1 MKKKNVR
8 KLSKKG
14 VALLAAAAMSAMVFC
29 QAGDLV
35 LAEATEMS
43 VESVEISSLLPD
55 NITIEE
61 PTALSNVEL
70 PSSEYGTLSWAD
82 GSFVPTKRVQSCK
95 VIFESSGK
103 VDLSHITGWDSESQ
117 SFTGKITVVVNS
129 IEDSSEETPEAL
141 PTEEPE
147 ALPTEMPELEPT
159 EIPEEIPEETP
170 GVSEAPELPLTEAP
184 EVSPTETPEA
194 APTQVPELSPTEIP
208 EEAPTVTGAPEIPPT
223 ETPEVLPTETPE
235 VPPTETPEV
244 LPTETPEV
252 APEET
257 PEVLPTEAPEVPPTE
272 APEVLP
278 TEAPEVAPTETPEV
292 LPTDTPELPPA
303 ETPGVTETP
312 EVPPTEAPVEP
323 TPTEAPDIFDT
334 PAQPEQEERPDS
346 AADNLTPEEQAAR
359 AAENHTSNGITV
371 HGDLPWYVQF
381 RVSGGEEYSFR
392 NAEGADIF
400 KSYEFQLWDL
410 KNDTEYQIP
419 DGQYVSVTVPV
430 KAGYDYSV
438 EHILENGAT
447 ETIIPSVEGTTMVFS
462 THSFSP
468 FGIAGSKP
476 IVGGEIGD
484 KGYGNAVPS
493 TPDVTATPTP
503 SVPVATPVPTKAPAA
518 GGQET
523 GPVVP
528 GGNTVTGESSQTGGQ
543 AGNAGSPDN
552 QISTDNSNNQTG
564 DDSDNADDKVS
575 SNTYT
580 GSSASNNAGSKTQN
594 PKAVKTGDS
603 TMIYPFVILLAVAV
617 IAVIVVVV
625 MKKKK

>member
-129 IEDSSEETPEAL
+129 IEDSLEETPEAL

-170 GVSEAPELPLTEAP
+170 GVSETP
-184 EVSPTETPEA
+184 EV
-194 APTQVPELSPTEIP
+194 LPTEI
-208 EEAPTVTGAPEIPPT
+208 PEIPPT

-235 VPPTETPEV
+235 VSPT
-244 LPTETPEV
+244 
-252 APEET
+252 ET

-272 APEVLP
+272 TPEVLP
-278 TEAPEVAPTETPEV
+278 TETPEVPPTETPEV

>member
-129 IEDSSEETPEAL
+129 IEDSLEETPEAL

-170 GVSEAPELPLTEAP
+170 GVSEAPE
-184 EVSPTETPEA
+184 VSPTETPEA

-208 EEAPTVTGAPEIPPT
+208 EEAPTVTEVPEVLPTETPEVLPTEAPEVPPT

-244 LPTETPEV
+244 LPTE
-252 APEET
+252 
-257 PEVLPTEAPEVPPTE
+257 
-272 APEVLP
+272 
-278 TEAPEVAPTETPEV
+278 
-292 LPTDTPELPPA
+292 TPELPPA

>member
-129 IEDSSEETPEAL
+129 IEDSLEETPEAL

-170 GVSEAPELPLTEAP
+170 GVSEAPE
-184 EVSPTETPEA
+184 VSPTETPEA

-208 EEAPTVTGAPEIPPT
+208 EEAPTVTEVPEVLPTETPEVLPTEIPEIPPT
-223 ETPEVLPTETPE
+223 ETPEILPTETPE

-244 LPTETPEV
+244 LPTE
-252 APEET
+252 
-257 PEVLPTEAPEVPPTE
+257 
-272 APEVLP
+272 
-278 TEAPEVAPTETPEV
+278 
-292 LPTDTPELPPA
+292 TPELPPA

>member
-129 IEDSSEETPEAL
+129 IEDSLEETPEAL

-170 GVSEAPELPLTEAP
+170 GVSETP
-184 EVSPTETPEA
+184 EV
-194 APTQVPELSPTEIP
+194 LPTEI
-208 EEAPTVTGAPEIPPT
+208 PEIPPT

-235 VPPTETPEV
+235 VSPT
-244 LPTETPEV
+244 
-252 APEET
+252 ET

-272 APEVLP
+272 TPEVLP
-278 TEAPEVAPTETPEV
+278 TETPEVPPTETPEV

-312 EVPPTEAPVEP
+312 EVPPAEAPVEP

>member
-129 IEDSSEETPEAL
+129 IEDSLEETPEAL

-170 GVSEAPELPLTEAP
+170 GVSETPEVLPTEIPEIPPTETPEVLPTETP
-184 EVSPTETPEA
+184 EVSPTETPE
-194 APTQVPELSPTEIP
+194 VLPTEAP
-208 EEAPTVTGAPEIPPT
+208 EVPPTETPEILPTEAPEVPPT

-244 LPTETPEV
+244 LPTETPE
-252 APEET
+252 
-257 PEVLPTEAPEVPPTE
+257 
-272 APEVLP
+272 
-278 TEAPEVAPTETPEV
+278 
-292 LPTDTPELPPA
+292 LPPA

-312 EVPPTEAPVEP
+312 EVPPAEAPVEP